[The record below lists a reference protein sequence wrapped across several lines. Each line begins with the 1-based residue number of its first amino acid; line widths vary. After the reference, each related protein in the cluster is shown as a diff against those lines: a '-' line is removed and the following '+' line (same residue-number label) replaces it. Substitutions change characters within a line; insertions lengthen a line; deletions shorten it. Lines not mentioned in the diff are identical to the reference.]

1 PHISSDTINVKERGT
16 KLNQIPETKSTGST
30 ASLWRNPIN
39 LPRILPAKHRFR
51 SSRPLRLAS
60 RRAPQRRR

>member
-1 PHISSDTINVKERGT
+1 INVKERGT

-39 LPRILPAKHRFR
+39 LPRIFPAKQSRR
-51 SSRPLRLAS
+51 SSRQPRLAP